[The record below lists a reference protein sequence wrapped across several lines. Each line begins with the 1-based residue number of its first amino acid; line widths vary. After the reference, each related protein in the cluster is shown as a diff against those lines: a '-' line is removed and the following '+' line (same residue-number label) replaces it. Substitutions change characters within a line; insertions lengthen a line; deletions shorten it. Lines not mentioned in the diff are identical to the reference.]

1 MSAIRRPM
9 SIAKEPATKTP
20 VVPRIPDD
28 NYASAFTGSPLAK
41 RHKANPAPVN
51 APKRVYSSP
60 QLYPQPLVSLVLKGH
75 RFLPLKRLDS
85 QELCIHAC

>member
-28 NYASAFTGSPLAK
+28 NYASAFTGPPLAK
-41 RHKANPAPVN
+41 RQKANPAPVN
-51 APKRVYSSP
+51 VPKTGIFFAAALSTAF
-60 QLYPQPLVSLVLKGH
+60 GIAC
-75 RFLPLKRLDS
+75 FKR
-85 QELCIHAC
+85 A